1 MKCIIFDKNTKV
13 NEKIQICN
21 VFVTNTV
28 MPLLIFISPYVR
40 IIIDNKVYPDYKCVI
55 IWLLFTVMVVMGE
68 YDGS

>member
-1 MKCIIFDKNTKV
+1 MKCIIFDKNAKV
-13 NEKIQICN
+13 NEKITICN

-40 IIIDNKVYPDYKCVI
+40 IFIDNKVYPDYKCVI
-55 IWLLFTVMVVMGE
+55 IWLLFIVMAVMGE